1 MCDIEVCRI
10 CLRNESKFYNLD
22 EYDLKK
28 YYEEVTNKSINKK
41 DGLPQFFCY
50 ECAALLHKSH
60 TFREKCEY
68 GEKILKDMLWN
79 GPLTYAGIYELNQ
92 KRLNRFKYLT
102 LDVLV
107 CNKRVKTFN
116 YHHNEDIQSTQT
128 LKTEIIDDNFTEGP
142 FSDDDNFA
150 CNDPETD
157 PVDLDLSFDVKDDK
171 EKAITTDVTENKID
185 IVKTVEID
193 LKQVDKLDN
202 EEEESKLAPQK
213 TVKAKQNVKTRQKS
227 KPKRNTK
234 QKRRKPKPVDSDYDS
249 DDIELSKI
257 KSEKSTSVFSPETK
271 KTYKFN
277 KPKSTQRSFEFLN
290 SENWKKSNLSDE
302 AALEEFQKKALNK
315 KYINAPY
322 KCTLCFRG
330 FSQKNML
337 DRHMPQRHHESVG
350 PLVCRFCK
358 MRFKSN
364 YFVNKHLRQHYNKY
378 ECLRCGLVCCLEN
391 TALFHEEYHS
401 GVKRKCPHCDKE
413 FQHLSTFYTHLRTHR
428 SKHMCSLCGE
438 SFVSE
443 LGLHLHRKAKH
454 QVEIE
459 NNVVDIEGAIYCE
472 VCKINFESKVAF
484 QNHLAHSA
492 LHTEENKKLGEYL
505 NAAEMMEAEA
515 KRQEE
520 STDTHVRGLV
530 NRKSMVEKDL
540 CAVRKSC
547 KSRDSRISA
556 KKSTVEKE
564 LCAVRKS
571 GKSRESRRLVKKPTT
586 CQHCDATFESLSA
599 ALRHHLAEH
608 RGKAFYAER
617 VICEICGASLAMG
630 SVAAHLNQHTRRKMY
645 TCHTCGRS
653 FTTSNILK
661 NHLVTHTGEKKHA
674 CSLCDKRFTQ
684 NGSLNLHYRTFH
696 LKQPY
701 PKRNRRKHIE
711 KEEE

>member
-530 NRKSMVEKDL
+530 NRKS
-540 CAVRKSC
+540 
-547 KSRDSRISA
+547 
-556 KKSTVEKE
+556 TVEKE